1 MALAAYFVSERYKQ
15 LRRERLFRDDVELK
29 RLFRLESA
37 NILILTST
45 LNEQLAHE
53 TGKAKTL
60 PSILQVS
67 IWLNY
72 MATGSFQSEVASI
85 INGDQSTVS
94 STVRKFV

>member
-53 TGKAKTL
+53 TGKAKAL
-60 PSILQVS
+60 PSILQKFLS
-67 IWLNY
+67 GSTIWPQDHFNQKLHP
-72 MATGSFQSEVASI
+72 S
-85 INGDQSTVS
+85 
-94 STVRKFV
+94 